1 MSVANHSSPPQHG
14 SKEVSQCQSSE
25 VVVGCR
31 KSELALVQSR
41 AVISTLRQAVGSSHA
56 FRIVTGS
63 AAGDTDKQT
72 PFILLSKQ
80 TGGSDIGKSLWTND
94 LEADLVAGKS
104 QVLVHCLKDMPTTL
118 PPKCLLAAVPERED
132 PSDAVIMRPD
142 SKFKSIDELPPGSVV
157 GSSSSRRKALVR
169 RNWPHLEVV
178 ECRGNV
184 QDGPGL
190 TMHVRDTR
198 LAKLDAP
205 SSQFSC
211 ILLATAGLMRLG
223 LGHRITQR
231 LDPAT
236 FPYAAGQ
243 GALGIEISTDRQDI
257 LQLVRHV
264 DHRPSRWRG
273 MAERAMLRSLQGGCS
288 SPIGVCS
295 TFESL
300 EVIKT
305 PGNEQ
310 QQEHK
315 SPSLDRGKLHLQAT
329 VLDMAG
335 TSGIFAEDV
344 AVVQSDGEAEQ
355 LGVSVAKLLVE
366 KGAQSLLRH
375 VVDLEA
381 KLASLP
387 IEVPKIPVFESL
399 YSMSG
404 SVSLIEDIC
413 DLAENYGAI
422 TFLDEVHTYYRHRMD
437 VLAATLQARPN
448 WSMLVVPS
456 PPSFIFTTSLP
467 PAVLAGAKT
476 SIEYQAAHNT
486 DRRLQ
491 QLHTR
496 ATRAALIAKDIPM
509 ITNPS
514 HIIPLLVGDAEAA
527 KKGEEKLRITPTLGR
542 GREFTDD
549 LVTAVDAVWTELGI
563 KRTSDWVAARPDGF
577 LGVGQADQPHNKPL
591 WTDEQFGLVKP
602 STGRPS
608 FEKEKL
614 AKRNYL
620 GGILGDEGKTNE
632 IHLYLQGKHEN
643 KKEEQ
648 NTALPNNYVPGTS
661 HAAIHDTPPH
671 LPVPLLPWPAAA
683 NAARIPPTYVVSQ
696 LCMRA

>member
-184 QDGPGL
+184 
-190 TMHVRDTR
+190 DTR

-300 EVIKT
+300 E
-305 PGNEQ
+305 
-310 QQEHK
+310 

-366 KGAQSLLRH
+366 KGAQSLLR
-375 VVDLEA
+375 V
-381 KLASLP
+381 
-387 IEVPKIPVFESL
+387 
-399 YSMSG
+399 
-404 SVSLIEDIC
+404 
-413 DLAENYGAI
+413 
-422 TFLDEVHTYYRHRMD
+422 
-437 VLAATLQARPN
+437 
-448 WSMLVVPS
+448 
-456 PPSFIFTTSLP
+456 TT
-467 PAVLAGAKT
+467 
-476 SIEYQAAHNT
+476 
-486 DRRLQ
+486 
-491 QLHTR
+491 
-496 ATRAALIAKDIPM
+496 
-509 ITNPS
+509 
-514 HIIPLLVGDAEAA
+514 
-527 KKGEEKLRITPTLGR
+527 
-542 GREFTDD
+542 
-549 LVTAVDAVWTELGI
+549 
-563 KRTSDWVAARPDGF
+563 
-577 LGVGQADQPHNKPL
+577 
-591 WTDEQFGLVKP
+591 
-602 STGRPS
+602 
-608 FEKEKL
+608 
-614 AKRNYL
+614 
-620 GGILGDEGKTNE
+620 
-632 IHLYLQGKHEN
+632 
-643 KKEEQ
+643 
-648 NTALPNNYVPGTS
+648 
-661 HAAIHDTPPH
+661 
-671 LPVPLLPWPAAA
+671 
-683 NAARIPPTYVVSQ
+683 
-696 LCMRA
+696 